1 MTQRPAQRGLRWQ
14 GLFKSLYTEGEGV
27 SGQPPPLQ
35 TSPPPLARP
44 MIQARSELLPSSNP
58 LQRGSPPEP
67 IEVLPP
73 SRAALALTQALAQ
86 MASVIT
92 VHE

>member
-1 MTQRPAQRGLRWQ
+1 
-14 GLFKSLYTEGEGV
+14 
-27 SGQPPPLQ
+27 
-35 TSPPPLARP
+35 

-58 LQRGSPPEP
+58 LQKGSPPEP